1 MYMLCNTILYKLIN
15 YLNQCVLD
23 TKNKNSMSIGNWL
36 YLCVFQKRSILKIQI
51 EMKTEQI
58 MFLGSKRLD
67 LSSEDTIF
75 CV

>member
-1 MYMLCNTILYKLIN
+1 MHMLCNTILYKLIN

-23 TKNKNSMSIGNWL
+23 TKNKNNMSIGNWL
-36 YLCVFQKRSILKIQI
+36 YLRIFQKRSILKIQI

-58 MFLGSKRLD
+58 MFLGSERLD